1 MCVLTKIFL
10 LKLRASHIILINQV
24 NYEYISMYNAHYHI
38 IYHTPQY
45 FISLHKRDAD
55 GETRFSKA
63 EINFLPTVC
72 VLHIVLISVSGNG
85 SR

>member
-1 MCVLTKIFL
+1 MHT
-10 LKLRASHIILINQV
+10 IIS
-24 NYEYISMYNAHYHI
+24 Y
-38 IYHTPQY
+38 TPQY